1 MDLRLNLYKINR
13 IKIGTGDALQW
24 KSNTPLGWAIRLFSK
39 PKKEN
44 RNSPEYNVNHTS
56 LAIVFHEYDQNR
68 RYTTEALEHGIDLNL
83 LSRRLRE
90 YKGEVYWLPLMLKYN
105 YCRPAIGK
113 IALSHMGIDYDYKS
127 LLRQTHS
134 RVRPDRKKLFCSEHY
149 FIAVRA
155 GFDMNGVELLDNME
169 KAPRPCDIPDLGIF
183 GRPVR
188 IK

>member
-1 MDLRLNLYKINR
+1 MSLYLEYRAEIS
-13 IKIGTGDALQW
+13 TGDALQW
-24 KSNTPLGWAIRLFSK
+24 RSSTLLGWAIRLFAK

-44 RNSPEYNVNHTS
+44 RGRAGYDVNHTS
-56 LAIVFHEYDQNR
+56 LAITFSEYDQYR

-90 YKGEVYWLPLMLKYN
+90 YKGEVYWLPLMLRYN

-134 RVRPDRKKLFCSEHY
+134 RVRPDRKQLFCSEHY

-155 GFDMNGVELLDNME
+155 GFNINGVELLDSME

-183 GRPVR
+183 EEPIR